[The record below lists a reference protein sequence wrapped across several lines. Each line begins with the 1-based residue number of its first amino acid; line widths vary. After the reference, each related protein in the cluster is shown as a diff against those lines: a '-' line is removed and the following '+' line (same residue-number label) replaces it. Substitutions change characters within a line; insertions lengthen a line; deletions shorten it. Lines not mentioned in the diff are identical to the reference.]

1 MKPALVVFCFF
12 LVGCNNT
19 PQQGG
24 SGEFYT
30 WVDERGQLH
39 TQSRETQVN
48 KVGVNEKVT
57 SGNIS
62 SNVKTIN
69 EKGVKYPAKL
79 SASAMDIDA
88 TQFASSSDVDKK
100 LSGKKLYSW
109 NLDGQQLTAE
119 LSPEDVV
126 LLEKESSFNNK
137 ASFMYPVILKEYRE
151 GKEVLLTD
159 IISNEINL
167 ADLYILNKSNNLDY
181 ILIEIDTPVDQ
192 LIFYSYIKNKKVA
205 LPALRFLNKS
215 FNGTQAYSD
224 LLSELTPESWSS
236 YGYLSGRA
244 AIPVDVKYILI
255 QPSSLSGVIETTS
268 GDVVLSNLGSFL
280 ISQ

>member
-1 MKPALVVFCFF
+1 MKSALIFSCVL

-19 PQQGG
+19 PTEGG

-39 TQSRETQVN
+39 TQSREIQVN
-48 KVGVNEKVT
+48 NT
-57 SGNIS
+57 SENIGS
-62 SNVKTIN
+62 E
-69 EKGVKYPAKL
+69 EKGVKEKDVKEKEAKYPAKL
-79 SASAMDIDA
+79 DKSAMNVDA
-88 TQFASSSDVDKK
+88 TQFTPSSEVDNK

-109 NLDGQQLTAE
+109 NLDGQQLTEE
-119 LSPEDVV
+119 LSSEGVV
-126 LLEKESSFNNK
+126 LSEAESSINNK
-137 ASFMYPVILKEYRE
+137 ASFMYPVMLKEYRE

-167 ADLYILNKSNNLDY
+167 ADLYVLNKSNNLDY

-205 LPALRFLNKS
+205 LPALRFLNKL
-215 FNGTQAYSD
+215 FNGTHAYSD

-244 AIPVDVKYILI
+244 AIPTDVKYILI